1 MAIRPAWTVV
11 DNRIIQVDYEFVFN
25 PGFSKVQKQKNIQ
38 ALHSA
43 IGERALE
50 ISTKSFDNLGVNLS
64 AFNLKLNGNP
74 LECVFQSSKKYE
86 NGGPYADLMFVS
98 PKEAKRDERH
108 YTSGRLISFVY
119 NGKEFPLEPKT
130 IFYDYIYLRAIREQ
144 FNTEELMEIIKFNF
158 FTDIEFNPQKSINC
172 QAKSVAL
179 IKLMLCKFGEIPN
192 IDNFE
197 EFQKFYNLIQWEKTK
212 KSGGV

>member
-43 IGERALE
+43 IGEKTLE
-50 ISTKSFDNLGVNLS
+50 VSTKSFDNLGVKLS
-64 AFNLKLNGNP
+64 AFNLKLKGNP

-86 NGGPYADLMFVS
+86 NGGPYTDLILAL
-98 PKEAKRDERH
+98 PKEAKMDERH
-108 YTSGRLISFVY
+108 HTSGRLISFSY
-119 NGKEFPLEPKT
+119 NGEDFPLEPKT
-130 IFYDYIYLRAIREQ
+130 IFYDYIYLLAVQEH
-144 FNTEELMEIIKFNF
+144 FTTEELMPIIGFKF
-158 FTDIEFNPQKSINC
+158 FTDIEFNPKKSINC

-179 IKLMLCKFGEIPN
+179 IKLFLCKFGKIPN

-197 EFQKFYNLIQWEKTK
+197 EFQKFYNLFN
-212 KSGGV
+212 